1 MNIRELTLFKHL
13 AGSLHFGKTSQACNI
28 TPSALTRTIQRL
40 EEQLG
45 NKLFNRD
52 NRSVSLT
59 QAGKLFKDYADE
71 VISRW
76 YELQNKL
83 STDDILRGELSLY
96 CSVTAVYSILPKMLG
111 EFRKQYPEIH
121 INLQTGDAAMA
132 LTKLQSGEVDISIAA
147 LQESEKQN
155 LLFKKMIETPLVFIS
170 PKKYPEAVIYNEKEQ
185 INWHKT
191 PIVMAKQGLSRK
203 RVESWFSTNKIK
215 PVIYGH
221 VAGNEAIIAM
231 VSLGCGI
238 GIVPKL
244 VLEKSPFQTEVTALQ
259 VTPKLKPF
267 NVGLCTLEKNL
278 NNPVVKTFWK
288 ITDT

>member
-1 MNIRELTLFKHL
+1 M
-13 AGSLHFGKTSQACNI
+13 
-28 TPSALTRTIQRL
+28 

-52 NRSVSLT
+52 NRSVNLT
-59 QAGKLFKDYADE
+59 HAGILFKDYADD

-76 YELQNKL
+76 YDLQNKL
-83 STDDILRGELSLY
+83 STDEVLRGEISLY

-111 EFRKQYPEIH
+111 KFREIYPQIH

-132 LTKLQSGEVDISIAA
+132 LLKLQNGEVDISIAA
-147 LQESEKQN
+147 FQEHAKHKII
-155 LLFKKMIETPLVFIS
+155 FKKMIETPLVFIG
-170 PKKYPEAVIYNEKEQ
+170 PRRFPETVVYDKGE

-191 PIVMAKQGLSRK
+191 PIIMAKQGLGRK
-203 RVESWFSTNKIK
+203 RVEQWFSGNGII
-215 PVIYGH
+215 PDIYAQ

-238 GIVPKL
+238 GIVPQL
-244 VLEKSPFQTEVTALQ
+244 VLEKNPFHDQ
-259 VTPKLKPF
+259 VKILNITPRLKPF

-278 NNPVVKTFWK
+278 KNPVVQSFWT
-288 ITDT
+288 ITEYT